1 MTKRRWIVTA
11 AAVGLLVVGVTGGTL
26 MAQQGGDDDGDSAKP
41 ERFAARVAEILG
53 LDTETVEDAL
63 DQARRDMLREKLDA
77 LVEKGLIDQAKADEI
92 FEWLAERPK
101 GTPPWLMGD
110 GYDKDGKKGGFGP
123 YGGHK
128 RGAMK
133 GFGLFGGGKDGPTM
147 FQFGGDD
154 KPKIFEWRDSWSKT
168 FSGEGLAES
177 LEQAVEKGAISQEMA
192 DRILERFGGWFD
204 KDDSDED

>member
-26 MAQQGGDDDGDSAKP
+26 MAQQGGDDDGGAGPKS
-41 ERFAARVAEILG
+41 FAARVAEILG

-77 LVEKGLIDQAKADEI
+77 AVEKGLIDQAKADEI
-92 FEWLAERPK
+92 LEWLAEKPD

-110 GYDKDGKKGGFGP
+110 GDGKKGFRGD
-123 YGGHK
+123 HK

-133 GFGLFGGGKDGPTM
+133 GFGLFGGGKDGPTV

-154 KPKIFEWRDSWSKT
+154 KPKIFEWHDSWSKT